1 MAARGQQAR
10 RAKRRDGTRA
20 RPLSL
25 DALRTYGAL
34 KGLAPPQDAFDP
46 AGTWRHIYRL
56 WLVGNGA
63 SQYRGFI
70 EVGRGTPATD
80 GTVNLDV
87 QRTLVLGH
95 HPAIHTTTARL
106 KCAADA
112 LCTPRSW
119 QIEAQTLTVD
129 MKPFAR
135 SRVAESASVR
145 GQTITIT
152 RGKRRLERCVPT
164 PFTSDFS
171 LFDAV
176 QRLCMEKTQP
186 MGFAL
191 LQDLD
196 QIKAGQR
203 LSYRERIRFE
213 VGGKELALSCYQQIG
228 RGILPYRYY
237 VDAQGR
243 LLIAISGIR
252 AYIFDPEVHQW
263 HEKVTKWLAKR
274 SRK

>member
-1 MAARGQQAR
+1 VAARGQQAK
-10 RAKRRDGTRA
+10 RAKRRDETRS

-25 DALRTYGAL
+25 NALRAYGAL
-34 KGLAPPQDAFDP
+34 KGLAPPEDAFDP
-46 AGTWRHIYRL
+46 AGAWRHLYRL
-56 WLVGNGA
+56 WLVGNPVF
-63 SQYRGFI
+63 QYRGFI
-70 EVGRGTPATD
+70 EVGRGAPAAD

-87 QRTLVLGH
+87 RRTILLGH

-145 GQTITIT
+145 GQTIAIT
-152 RGKRRLERCVPT
+152 RGGRRLERRLPT

-176 QRLCMEKTQP
+176 QRLPKEKTRP
-186 MGFAL
+186 MAFAL

-196 QIKAGQR
+196 QVKEGQR

-213 VGGKELALSCYQQIG
+213 VGGKELALHCYQQIG
-228 RGILPYRYY
+228 QGILPYRYY
-237 VDAQGR
+237 VDARGR
-243 LLIAISGIR
+243 LLVAISGIQ
-252 AYIFDPEVHQW
+252 AYIFDPQVHQQ
-263 HEKVTKWLAKR
+263 HEKAIRWLARR